1 MGKKV
6 QAMEEMAAALESEDD
21 KKAFWKKAKAD
32 PKNIAEWTEM
42 KQKSE
47 ALFKDDKKTWE
58 TNWVASDDKTAKWI
72 TFLSMRKFRSTSEV
86 SKSWK
91 RGDSRKFS
99 LAWSNKNGDS
109 LSTHNMELMMSDNAV
124 ALAASATMVLSAIT
138 LM

>member
-1 MGKKV
+1 
-6 QAMEEMAAALESEDD
+6 ME
-21 KKAFWKKAKAD
+21 
-32 PKNIAEWTEM
+32 
-42 KQKSE
+42 QKSK

-58 TNWVASDDKTAKWI
+58 TNLVAFDEKTAKWI
-72 TFLSMRKFRSTSEV
+72 TFLSMRKFRTTSEV

-99 LAWSNKNGDS
+99 LTWSNKNGDS